1 MFIVQAIF
9 GGQSSAGCPIALARG
24 AGRRGFQANCADWRS
39 PYIDHTIPP
48 RRDASKKTPQ
58 GKQ

>member
-24 AGRRGFQANCADWRS
+24 GGPRVVRTNCTDWPP
-39 PYIDHTIPP
+39 PYIDQTIPP

-58 GKQ
+58 GAQ